1 MIRKSIICTSSP
13 SLGSDQKVNLQQEA
27 LLSSIS
33 IEMNDLTIKDHI
45 ESLTKLSKDRNS
57 CTNLF
62 AAGSE
67 EMTSQ
72 EVHANIRKS
81 IQCIEIL
88 SDKGREEDFLSDINQ
103 MSEIIKDELANAD
116 QDQALSKIAAYEKV
130 KVAYRYVKQSRF
142 DEALLVYLE
151 CLEDYS
157 KACGADSKYV
167 GGICAWIAYVYQH
180 QHKYTQSLEYHHRSL
195 HIYKTQLAKAFVT
208 HKYNQISLR
217 ISTSLNNIASIYFHL
232 HDFEK
237 ALVYYEE
244 ALAIRLTKLDHDHID
259 IAGLHNNIA
268 SVLEA
273 QEKYFDA
280 LVDYK
285 KALRIYLKNCG
296 NKHPRVAMVIVNL
309 GNVYQMQ
316 GRYELSLQ
324 LYEKALQIYTVTGR
338 LDDHH
343 PNVSLVY
350 TKMAF
355 VYYQQCNQLMDEEP
369 CMKGRR
375 ATS

>member
-1 MIRKSIICTSSP
+1 MIRRSIICTSSP
-13 SLGSDQKVNLQQEA
+13 SLGTDQKNEE

-45 ESLTKLSKDRNS
+45 ESLTKLSKDRHS

-62 AAGSE
+62 GEGAE
-67 EMTSQ
+67 EKASH
-72 EVHANIRKS
+72 EVHTNIRKS

-103 MSEIIKDELANAD
+103 MSEIIKDELANAAD
-116 QDQALSKIAAYEKV
+116 QDQALSSKIAAYEKV
-130 KVAYRYVKQSRF
+130 KVAYRHVKQSRF
-142 DEALLVYLE
+142 DEALLMYLE
-151 CLEDYS
+151 CLDDYS

-180 QHKYTQSLEYHHRSL
+180 QHQYTQSLEYHHRSL
-195 HIYKTQLAKAFVT
+195 HIYKTQLAKASVT

-244 ALAIRLTKLDHDHID
+244 ALAIRLSKLDHDHID

-324 LYEKALQIYTVTGR
+324 LYEKALQIYSTNGR

-343 PNVSLVY
+343 PSVSRVY

-355 VYYQQCNQLMDEEP
+355 VYYQQCNQLMDDEP

>member
-1 MIRKSIICTSSP
+1 MIRRSIICTSSP
-13 SLGSDQKVNLQQEA
+13 SLDTDQKNEE

-33 IEMNDLTIKDHI
+33 IEMNDLT
-45 ESLTKLSKDRNS
+45 KLSKERHS

-62 AAGSE
+62 EEGTE
-67 EMTSQ
+67 EMNSK

-88 SDKGREEDFLSDINQ
+88 YDKGREEDFLSDINQ
-103 MSEIIKDELANAD
+103 MSEIIKDELANAN

-130 KVAYRYVKQSRF
+130 KIAYRYVKQSRF
-142 DEALLVYLE
+142 DEALLMYLE
-151 CLEDYS
+151 CLDDYS
-157 KACGADSKYV
+157 QARGADSKYV
-167 GGICAWIAYVYQH
+167 GGIFAWIAYVYQH

-195 HIYKTQLAKAFVT
+195 HIFKTQLAKAFVA

-217 ISTSLNNIASIYFHL
+217 ISTSLNNIASIYFNL

-244 ALAIRLTKLDHDHID
+244 ALAIRLSKLDHDHID
-259 IAGLHNNIA
+259 IAMLYNNIA
-268 SVLEA
+268 SVFEA

-285 KALRIYLKNCG
+285 MALRIYSKNCG

-324 LYEKALQIYTVTGR
+324 LYEKALQIYTIGR

-343 PNVSLVY
+343 PHVSLVH
-350 TKMAF
+350 TKIAF
-355 VYYQQCNQLMDEEP
+355 VYYQQCNQLM
-369 CMKGRR
+369 
-375 ATS
+375 ATSPA